1 MPSLNKVILVGRL
14 TRDPEMRYTSS
25 GLAVT
30 NFTIAVDRRAKNQQG
45 ERQTDFFRCNAW
57 RQTAEFVANYLTKGR
72 LVAVEGRIELNEYT
86 GQDGQKKFSTD
97 IVCDHV
103 EGLDSSREGGQE
115 GAGGMGGAPRGAAP
129 QAGGHDDYNAEYS
142 AGPAGGNAGGGNAGG
157 DNGYFPDDDM
167 GTAPRGGNMAGN
179 RPAPAAR
186 PAAPQNRAPGGAPPR
201 PAQTVNRQP
210 ARPAQPA
217 YPADDFDDSD
227 PFADE

>member
-115 GAGGMGGAPRGAAP
+115 GGMGGAPRGAAP
-129 QAGGHDDYNAEYS
+129 AGGHDEYSTEYS
-142 AGPAGGNAGGGNAGG
+142 AAPAGGNAGGNAGG

-167 GTAPRGGNMAGN
+167 GAAPRGGNVAGN
-179 RPAPAAR
+179 RPAAQR
-186 PAAPQNRAPGGAPPR
+186 SAPQQNRPQGGAPQQR

-217 YPADDFDDSD
+217 YPQDDFDDSD